1 MLLVGE
7 FKMASNDLSVNPAVF
22 SLLGVIRESLNRTDL
37 SGSENGFL

>member
-7 FKMASNDLSVNPAVF
+7 FKMVSNVLSVNPAGF
-22 SLLGVIRESLNRTDL
+22 SLPGVIKELLNRTDL